1 MNTLKIGFSI
11 ILFVGFTRV
20 GQSQIRS
27 YPANSLQESYMML
40 ANVHGID
47 GNRYYPQNPEE
58 MKKAWGLRTHD
69 TAENVIDILLN
80 YNRVKYAKDYFQN
93 AHPELSGV
101 IPLTPRLLRWTK
113 RIGEKSLFK
122 YPSEFY
128 SWHDSQNPKTTYF
141 VLNPIVNTEFGP
153 QSSISQGFMTNA
165 KGIEFF
171 GRFNKNVSFTT
182 QALEGVSYLKGY
194 DLNYRRS
201 FGFVPGV
208 ALAVRKIDT
217 ADMFKARASIYINLM
232 GNESGTRKIQ
242 LAFGNDNNFIGYGY
256 RSLILSN
263 FSPAT
268 TYLKLIYKLGPFR
281 YQNLFQQ
288 MEAYSVVKKQ
298 VVLERKY
305 LALHRATLDIAKP
318 GNPSKKDW
326 LEIGVTETI
335 LQGRTNGQLDL
346 NYLNPIIFYRSI
358 ERDLGSPDN
367 VMISLDA
374 KLKLKKGFLYSQLLL
389 DEFRYHDLIRG
400 NSRYNKFGV
409 QFGGYCKLLDNKRFG
424 SLVIN
429 GEYNKVR
436 PYTYSHYS
444 RFSNAANYNQSIT
457 HPLESNFR
465 EGIFQLKF
473 KPSFVKGLLFTST
486 NMLAKKG
493 FDFTGDSTN
502 YGANLRLNYS
512 KNSPDPSF
520 ATMFQ
525 GDVGTIF
532 HSKSQLYYE
541 LMPNMWMYLGYQYRK
556 QTGHNPSTEKY
567 IFLGFRWNWYEE
579 QQLF

>member
-1 MNTLKIGFSI
+1 MNFFKTVFTVSL
-11 ILFVGFTRV
+11 LVGYTHIAKA
-20 GQSQIRS
+20 QIRS
-27 YPANSLQESYMML
+27 YPANSLQESYLML
-40 ANVHGID
+40 ANVHGLD

-58 MKKAWGLRTHD
+58 MKKSWGFSTRD
-69 TAENVIDILLN
+69 TQETVIDILLN

-113 RIGEKSLFK
+113 RMGKKSILQF
-122 YPSEFY
+122 PSEFY
-128 SWHDSQNPKTTYF
+128 SWHDSATPHNTYF
-141 VLNPIVNTEFGP
+141 VINPIIHSEFGP
-153 QSSISQGFMTNA
+153 KSSFSNGFMTNN

-171 GRFNKNVSFTT
+171 GRFNKNVSFST
-182 QALEGVSYLKGY
+182 QALEGVSYLKDY
-194 DLNYRRS
+194 ELSYRRS
-201 FGFVPGV
+201 FGYVPGV
-208 ALAVRKIDT
+208 ALAVRKMDT

-305 LALHRATLDIAKP
+305 LALHKATLDIAKP

-326 LEIGVTETI
+326 LEIGITETI

-374 KLKLKKGFLYSQLLL
+374 KLKLKNGFVYGQLLL
-389 DEFRYHDLIRG
+389 DEFRYRDLVNG

-409 QFGGYCKLLDNKRFG
+409 QLGGYYKLLEDKRLG
-424 SLVIN
+424 SLVVN
-429 GEYNKVR
+429 GEFNKVR

-444 RFSNAANYNQSIT
+444 IFSNAANYNQSIT

-465 EGIFQLKF
+465 EGIFQLRY
-473 KPSFVKGLLFTST
+473 KPGFIKGVLFTST
-486 NMLAKKG
+486 TMWAKKG
-493 FDFTGDSTN
+493 FDFKGDSTN

-512 KNSPDPSF
+512 KNAPDPSF
-520 ATMFQ
+520 ASMFQ
-525 GDVGTIF
+525 GDVGNIF
-532 HSKSQLYYE
+532 HSKSQLFFE

-556 QTGHNPSTEKY
+556 QIGHNASSEKY